1 MANLLSLLSQ
11 AGQAISNVIPNVYV
25 NANAQEAVRVA
36 EANLLQ
42 QQQIT
47 NLQKSG
53 YDVTPLLGGTGG
65 TTTQPTIPTP
75 PPNNANNAGNQ
86 ITTNNQ
92 TTNNQIQGQGAIT
105 LEQTIPNVKPFS
117 YPWVEET
124 QSAYKALEPFYQ
136 KLLDFAGGKMDLAK
150 RMLEYTYQQG
160 IRENAQEYEKQT
172 GEYKRL
178 FPQEI
183 ASVITS
189 LNKRGAISSGF
200 GQQERGFLGESQAA
214 RQLAV
219 ERARENRESRLT
231 NERGFGIE
239 EAGQTL
245 EKTKFDLERQKRSE
259 SEQMALSNYGIKSD
273 QFRSQLEKQQQE
285 EARRA
290 QNVTTSMLGGIAS
303 GSTTGNTTQSATS
316 KPPEPTGPI
325 ITKGGATGKVADTT
339 GRLYGGWYSNPATG
353 KVQQYWGNNYW
364 T

>member
-1 MANLLSLLSQ
+1 MAGLLDLLAQ
-11 AGQAISNVIPNVYV
+11 AGQAVTSWIPNVYV
-25 NANAQEAVRVA
+25 DPNAQEAVRTA
-36 EANLLQ
+36 EANLAQ
-42 QQQIT
+42 QQQIQ
-47 NLQKSG
+47 NLQNAG
-53 YDVTPLLGGTGG
+53 YNVTPLLGGTGG
-65 TTTQPTIPTP
+65 QTSQPVIPTP
-75 PPNNANNAGNQ
+75 PPVTTPQN
-86 ITTNNQ
+86 TTNTSNTTN

-105 LEQTIPNVKPFS
+105 LGQTIPNVKSFS

-124 QSAYKALEPFYQ
+124 QSAYKALEPFYA
-136 KLLDFAGGKMDLAK
+136 KLLEFAGGKMDLAK

-160 IRENAQEYEKQT
+160 IRENAQEYEAQT

-183 ASVITS
+183 ASMITS
-189 LNKRGAISSGF
+189 LNSRGAISSGF
-200 GQQERGFLGESQAA
+200 GQQERGVLTESQGA

-231 NERGFGIE
+231 SERGFGLE

-259 SEQMALSNYGIKSD
+259 SEQMALSNYGIKGD
-273 QFRSQLEKQQQE
+273 IFRSELEKQGQE

-290 QNVTTSMLGGIAS
+290 QNVTSSMLGGIAG
-303 GSTTGNTTQSATS
+303 GSTTGNTTSAPTT

-325 ITKGGATGKVADTT
+325 VTKNGATGRVADTT
-339 GRLYGGWYSNPATG
+339 GRLYGGWYSNPSTG